1 MKIKY
6 ALLSLVLLSTGLP
19 GIVSAKS
26 GVVINNPSSVASRV
40 DNHASYRA
48 DLELMS
54 QIINDMDMKIFTFEM
69 VNGDNITN
77 EDLYRAINASR
88 DLQHM
93 VQKSNFITSEG
104 QQVKQVFTAFSEDL
118 IQTYHDYPEWKNSK
132 SLKDKYAEKLKT
144 HDDNIMNAI
153 QTLKNLS
160 EQ

>member
-6 ALLSLVLLSTGLP
+6 ALLSWVLLGIGLP
-19 GIVSAKS
+19 GIVFAKS
-26 GVVINNPSSVASRV
+26 DVVINNPPSVASQV
-40 DNHASYRA
+40 ENHASYRA

-54 QIINDMDMKIFTFEM
+54 QIITEMNIFTFEM
-69 VNGDNITN
+69 VKGDNITT

-144 HDDNIMNAI
+144 HDENIMNAI